1 MPRLCFR
8 SPMMAYPG
16 NANARTFAII
26 SALVLLATAAVSMV
40 GAATTSIT
48 FTPIVATSK
57 AQVVAAAAKD
67 PHANLFSG
75 RMQSTPVSNL
85 QSIPVHR
92 ISLVM

>member
-1 MPRLCFR
+1 MLCFR
-8 SPMMAYPG
+8 SPMRAYPAG
-16 NANARTFAII
+16 NANARTFAVI
-26 SALVLLATAAVSMV
+26 SALALLAAAAVSMV
-40 GAATTSIT
+40 EAATTSIT
-48 FTPIVATSK
+48 FTPVVATSK